1 MAPKRRAGGSIS
13 GKSSNIETTMI
24 AMVNQ
29 MYLDYFTDP
38 PIWGPNFF
46 QLWYRMKKILFNTIL
61 EKVCVAIRA
70 EAIT

>member
-29 MYLDYFTDP
+29 MYLDYFTDL
-38 PIWGPNFF
+38 PIWGSNFF
-46 QLWYRMKKILFNTIL
+46 QLWYCMKKNLFNTIL